1 MSNIQL
7 QYQSVINTPNLWS
20 STSPTFYN
28 LEQYIIPQKKISK
41 IIHENLDKNLRLG
54 HKVEYFINH
63 FLSNEC
69 GNELLLKNTQINAS
83 PQETIGEIDA
93 IFRIRKEIFHLEY
106 SYKFYLFDHK
116 LEQPFINC
124 WIGPNKKDSLNQK
137 LIKLK
142 ENQLPL
148 LHHKIT
154 RQLLEHHG
162 LFLEDIKQRIILKAQ
177 LFVPEDSILKY
188 LDGINREAIA
198 GIHLKLSQLNK
209 YSNCKFFIPTKHDWL
224 IPIQENVKW
233 VSFNTIYSKIVN
245 FHGKHISPMVWIKF
259 HSGQLLKCFVTWW

>member
-1 MSNIQL
+1 MNNIQL

-41 IIHENLDKNLRLG
+41 ITHENLDVNHRLG

-69 GNELLLKNTQINAS
+69 GNELLLKNTQISAS

-93 IFRIRKEIFHLEY
+93 IFRIEKDIFHLEY
-106 SYKFYLFDHK
+106 SYKFYLFDDK

-124 WIGPNKKDSLNQK
+124 WIGPNKNDSLSQK
-137 LIKLK
+137 LKKLK
-142 ENQLPL
+142 DNQLPL

-154 RQLLEHHG
+154 RQLLEQHDLHSKS
-162 LFLEDIKQRIILKAQ
+162 IKQRIILKAQ
-177 LFVPEDSILKY
+177 LFVPEDSMLISY
-188 LDGINREAIA
+188 NAINQDAIA
-198 GIHLKLSQLNK
+198 GVHLNLNQLIK
-209 YSNCKFFIPTKHDWL
+209 YSSCKFFMPTKHNWL
-224 IPIQENVKW
+224 IPPQENVNW
-233 VSFNTIYSKIVN
+233 ISFDLIYPKILN
-245 FHGKHISPMVWIKF
+245 FHKKKLSPMVWIKF
-259 HSGQLLKCFVTWW
+259 YSGQLLKCFVTWW